1 MASLFGG
8 VIERRRYC
16 PQCKKNVL
24 AREAA
29 FDNTTHAGLTLVTC
43 GLWLPLALVAAVWH
57 AFARGG
63 YYCPACGSKCR

>member
-16 PQCKKNVL
+16 PQCGKDVL

-29 FDNTTHAGLTLVTC
+29 FDSTTHTGLTLLTC
-43 GLWLPLALVAAVWH
+43 GLWLPFALCAAAWH
-57 AFARGG
+57 GLARGG
-63 YYCPACGSKCR
+63 YYCPACGAKCR